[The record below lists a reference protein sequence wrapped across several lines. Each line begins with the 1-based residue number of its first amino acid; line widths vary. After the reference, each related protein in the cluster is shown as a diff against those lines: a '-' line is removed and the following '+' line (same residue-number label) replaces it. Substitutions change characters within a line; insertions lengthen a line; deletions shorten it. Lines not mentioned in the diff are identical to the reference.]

1 MTLRFLGGETGNE
14 GSPRLWEDGPDL
26 LVQGYVVEEDDVLDV
41 LKLPEGET
49 VVRIPRG
56 LMKYLPDS
64 VIKELRE

>member
-49 VVRIPRG
+49 VVRVPRG

>member
-49 VVRIPRG
+49 VVRVPRG
-56 LMKYLPDS
+56 LMKYLPDG